1 MDKREST
8 RKTEGRK
15 PYEKP
20 ELRAIDLP
28 MEETMAEGCKLGT
41 DISCQSSFEPGS

>member
-1 MDKREST
+1 MDKKSSAKE
-8 RKTEGRK
+8 TEGRR

-20 ELRAIDLP
+20 ELRTIDLP

-41 DISCQSSFEPGS
+41 DAACLAGFEAGS